1 MGAKCCICIKDKK
14 QPQNKD
20 QKDAPIIEK
29 APILDPNDI
38 NPSLKS
44 RPPYNPQSSIQAE
57 TFKAEFCKAISE
69 ENLEEIT
76 DIIKKGFPIAE
87 PINHEKFTAL
97 HLACKL
103 GKLAVVSHLIEKID
117 GSDINV
123 QDENEKWT
131 PLMIA
136 CINGHFEIV
145 RYLMANKANK
155 ELVSEYQKK
164 AVDYAKEGKFEDIVK
179 ALESK

>member
-14 QPQNKD
+14 QPQNNDPKE
-20 QKDAPIIEK
+20 APIIEK

-44 RPPYNPQSSIQAE
+44 RPLYNPQSSLQAE

-87 PINHEKFTAL
+87 PK
-97 HLACKL
+97 
-103 GKLAVVSHLIEKID
+103 S
-117 GSDINV
+117 
-123 QDENEKWT
+123 
-131 PLMIA
+131 
-136 CINGHFEIV
+136 
-145 RYLMANKANK
+145 
-155 ELVSEYQKK
+155 
-164 AVDYAKEGKFEDIVK
+164 
-179 ALESK
+179 